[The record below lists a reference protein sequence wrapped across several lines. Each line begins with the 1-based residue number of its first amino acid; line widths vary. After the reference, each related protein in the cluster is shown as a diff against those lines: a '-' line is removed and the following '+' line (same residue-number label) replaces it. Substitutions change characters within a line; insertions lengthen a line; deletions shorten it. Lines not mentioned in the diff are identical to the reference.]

1 MYVDQVVR
9 SLPLAWFDLHVM
21 FSCSVVTDHSVT
33 CSVFLSGCWWL
44 HGTANRMW
52 RHRAACGLPAW
63 LKNVRQIINML
74 QVTVQRNKDR
84 LITSWL
90 LSCFL
95 FAFENKN
102 VPRERWEFVTDS
114 DTGPHQVIFRC
125 FRASGPHH
133 LCWCVMEKGALK
145 ETYTFHWE
153 RNIKGGGHNLR
164 HHQQVYTWCQRLTTL
179 CVWDRNS

>member
-9 SLPLAWFDLHVM
+9 SLRLVWFACD
-21 FSCSVVTDHSVT
+21 
-33 CSVFLSGCWWL
+33 VFLLRCDRPLSNVFSVSLWL
-44 HGTANRMW
+44 LMTARYGQSDVTASCCLW
-52 RHRAACGLPAW
+52 TSSLAERTCD
-63 LKNVRQIINML
+63 IINML

-102 VPRERWEFVTDS
+102 VPRERREFVTDS
-114 DTGPHQVIFRC
+114 DTCPHQVIFRC

-153 RNIKGGGHNLR
+153 RNIKGGAPCPP
-164 HHQQVYTWCQRLTTL
+164 YISTTAPAEVSL
-179 CVWDRNS
+179 DGLHWLWRF